1 MRLGHGSYFQSVKGT
16 KYKNVSQT
24 SESYITDLIDIWKN
38 RSGLWRLPNLGALE
52 GEAEMQLPIHL
63 LEINIISYCVANE
76 LFEDFKKMGTRIN
89 LSF

>member
-38 RSGLWRLPNLGALE
+38 RSGLWGLPNLGALE
-52 GEAEMQLPIHL
+52 TSICKYCIYLRN
-63 LEINIISYCVANE
+63 INPFHGI
-76 LFEDFKKMGTRIN
+76 
-89 LSF
+89 